1 MIRTRLLLLL
11 ASAALVA
18 LLFMLP
24 RVVVENESDLSSTP
38 SSEDADP
45 HPATPAEVQERIRLT
60 RAQYAD
66 NQLTEK
72 NATFADSLAGLYRR
86 AGRYDSAAW
95 FSARAASFF
104 NTLTSLIKAGDLYYE
119 AHLFAADAA
128 RQQELAAQAQNFF
141 KQVLEQD
148 PHNLE
153 VKNKLAMTY
162 TTSAGPMQGIR
173 LLQEI
178 IAEDPD
184 NRTALFN
191 LGMLSIQSGQYDKAV
206 GRLEKLVTLDSIS
219 PQGWLLLGVAYKE
232 LGRKKEARSVF
243 EKVKTLDADPS
254 VQATA
259 DSYLE
264 DLDN

>member
-11 ASAALVA
+11 ASAILVA

-24 RVVVENESDLSSTP
+24 RVVVENESGLAP
-38 SSEDADP
+38 SPASEGSDP
-45 HPATPAEVQERIRLT
+45 HPPTPAELQERIRLT

-66 NQLTEK
+66 NQQTEK

-104 NTLTSLIKAGDLYYE
+104 NTLTSLIKTGDLYYE
-119 AHLFAADAA
+119 AHLFATDAA
-128 RQQELAAQAQNFF
+128 QQQAFAAQAQTYFT
-141 KQVLEQD
+141 QVLGQD

-178 IAEDPD
+178 IAEEPN

-206 GRLEKLVTLDSIS
+206 GRLEKLVAIDSLS

-232 LGRKKEARSVF
+232 MGRKKEARSVF
-243 EKVKTLDADPS
+243 EKVKTLDTDPS

-259 DSYLE
+259 DSYLD